1 MTKRTDV
8 GTPYYP
14 TYEKSS
20 PGPDPNLKTHLV
32 GSHHIRILNKF
43 NLTNCEQRLTCRGV
57 QRGWG
62 CWGLGGGAR
71 RGQLI
76 TTEPLLSGLST
87 ILVRVCLWGWGWGAA
102 APPSGRQPW
111 GAPPVPIGTAT
122 PRNVRP
128 HGGAGIECRYSVVN
142 QGLLSSPLHSAST
155 QHSRR

>member
-1 MTKRTDV
+1 MYKRTDV
-8 GTPYYP
+8 ETPYYP
-14 TYEKSS
+14 TYKKSS
-20 PGPDPNLKTHLV
+20 PGPVPNLKTHLV

-43 NLTNCEQRLTCRGV
+43 NLTNCEQRLTCRGG
-57 QRGWG
+57 QSEWQGR
-62 CWGLGGGAR
+62 GAR

-87 ILVRVCLWGWGWGAA
+87 ILVRVCLWGWG
-102 APPSGRQPW
+102 APPSGSQPW

-142 QGLLSSPLHSAST
+142 QGLLASPLHPDTTEPTAT
-155 QHSRR
+155 LNH